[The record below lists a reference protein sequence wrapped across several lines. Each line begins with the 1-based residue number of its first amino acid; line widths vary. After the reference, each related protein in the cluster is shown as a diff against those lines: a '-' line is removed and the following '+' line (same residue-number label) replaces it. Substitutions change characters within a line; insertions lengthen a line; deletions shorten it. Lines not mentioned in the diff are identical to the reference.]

1 MQSTKR
7 LHRPLAT
14 SFGSAHASATIEL
27 EHHLHRV
34 HHPLDV
40 AHGLDGQRLFVGQ
53 HLLDGHG
60 VLDGQRLL
68 DHARRGLAQRLASLL
83 HRHCDKLNRLERV
96 FIGNHRRASGRSPH

>member
-1 MQSTKR
+1 MRADKEQEMQSTKR

-40 AHGLDGQRLFVGQ
+40 AHGLDGQRLFDGQ
-53 HLLDGHG
+53 HPLDGHG

-68 DHARRGLAQRLASLL
+68 DHARRGLAQCFAT
-83 HRHCDKLNRLERV
+83 
-96 FIGNHRRASGRSPH
+96 